1 MANVS
6 DLFYEETFRPAFGRV
21 LAGAL
26 MTICALAGLSV
37 VGAGADALWQVWPWL
52 ALVGFGAW
60 ALYWRPEVEVNAGG
74 VRVVNVFRTL
84 DVPWPAITDIETK
97 WALTLVTTLGTVRAW
112 AAPAPGRQVL
122 RRSQAEDLRLGG
134 AGKGDMVRP
143 SDLPQTE
150 SGAAALV
157 VRQRWLRI
165 REAGFLADPRVEHDR
180 MPVRWHLETIAG
192 FALLTVAVVY
202 GTFLR

>member
-1 MANVS
+1 MSNVS

-26 MTICALAGLSV
+26 MIVCALAGLSV
-37 VGAGADALWQVWPWL
+37 LGSGVDAVWQVCPWL

-60 ALYWRPEVEVNAGG
+60 ALYWRPLVEVSAGG
-74 VRVVNVFRTL
+74 VRVVNVFRTF
-84 DVPWPAITDIETK
+84 DVPWPAITEIETK
-97 WALTLVTTLGTVRAW
+97 WALTLVTTLGDVRAW

-180 MPVRWHLETIAG
+180 MPVQWHVATIAA

>member
-6 DLFYEETFRPAFGRV
+6 DVFYEETFRPAFGRV

-26 MTICALAGLSV
+26 MIICALAGLSV
-37 VGAGADALWQVWPWL
+37 IGAGADAVWQVWPWL
-52 ALVGFGAW
+52 ALVAFGAW
-60 ALYWRPEVEVNAGG
+60 ALYWRPLVEVNAAG
-74 VRVVNVFRTL
+74 VRVVNVFRTF
-84 DVPWPAITDIETK
+84 DVPWPAITEIETK

-180 MPVRWHLETIAG
+180 MPVRWHVETIAG
-192 FALLTVAVVY
+192 FALLVVAVVY
-202 GTFLR
+202 GTFVR

>member
-26 MTICALAGLSV
+26 MFICAVAGWSV
-37 VGAGADALWQVWPWL
+37 IGAGADAVWQVWPWL
-52 ALVGFGAW
+52 ALVCFGAW
-60 ALYWRPEVEVNAGG
+60 ALYWRPLVEVNAGG
-74 VRVVNVFRTL
+74 VRVVNVFRTFE
-84 DVPWPAITDIETK
+84 VPWPAITDIETK

-134 AGKGDMVRP
+134 AEKGDLRRP

-180 MPVRWHLETIAG
+180 MPVRWHVETIAG

-202 GTFLR
+202 GTFVR

>member
-1 MANVS
+1 MASVS
-6 DLFYEETFRPAFGRV
+6 DVFYEETFRPAFGRV

-26 MTICALAGLSV
+26 MIICAVSGVSV
-37 VGAGADALWQVWPWL
+37 IGAGADAVWQVWPWL

-60 ALYWRPEVEVNAGG
+60 ALYWRPLVEVNAGG
-74 VRVVNVFRTL
+74 VRVVNVFRTIE
-84 DVPWPAITDIETK
+84 VPWPAITEIETQ

-134 AGKGDMVRP
+134 TAKGDMVRP

-180 MPVRWHLETIAG
+180 MPVRWHVETIAG
-192 FALLTVAVVY
+192 FAVLTLAVVY

>member
-1 MANVS
+1 MS

-52 ALVGFGAW
+52 ALVAFGAW

-180 MPVRWHLETIAG
+180 MPVRWHVETIAG